1 MRCGS
6 SLFNSIAMPFL
17 YDKLPIFVESYKD
30 KYFQLHICGSCTV
43 KMRIDIVELKEIIIR
58 IIIFSASKQL
68 SVPRITFIG
77 RKVILA
83 PHIILRMAIFG

>member
-1 MRCGS
+1 
-6 SLFNSIAMPFL
+6 
-17 YDKLPIFVESYKD
+17 
-30 KYFQLHICGSCTV
+30 
-43 KMRIDIVELKEIIIR
+43 MRIDIVELKEIIIR

-77 RKVILA
+77 RKVIIA